1 MPNNNSPRTPVR
13 PPRVLALPQD
23 VPRRRVERTPDPVN
37 APGNNNP
44 FRTNVARALNFNN
57 IPMTPPPQSSRN
69 NNRPVLSPSP
79 RTKKKRLEQVK
90 ATNYLAKYKHM
101 LNNKKN
107 YNTINKNT
115 KNFNIEKPVFLLSDV
130 YESKDGKVKVIYS
143 EKFLESAWKNRTIFK
158 SPITGLRTYKELMV
172 RFNPRLHHNKVIVTP
187 NKLTKYKDNKDLL
200 IKTVGEETFIND
212 FLVPVI
218 KDKLPYVMKFIKI
231 INKNHVNFSLFV
243 FDILGVPQ
251 RMLGQLHIAKL
262 DKLTKKEV
270 DKCIKIYYKLMKQ
283 FINFPVPNH
292 RNVITDINDI
302 YKVIYVTY
310 LNSKIIQEY
319 GVYNWSLRKLY
330 IDLKKEERLKNILP
344 RLNLSNFKNELKNL
358 I

>member
-13 PPRVLALPQD
+13 PPRALALPQS
-23 VPRRRVERTPDPVN
+23 VPRRRMEGTPDPVN
-37 APGNNNP
+37 APGNNNA
-44 FRTNVARALNFNN
+44 FRRNVAGALNFNN
-57 IPMTPPPQSSRN
+57 TPMTPPPQSSRN

-158 SPITGLRTYKELMV
+158 SPITGVRTYKELMV
-172 RFNPRLHHNKVIVTP
+172 RFNPRLHHNKVIATP
-187 NKLTKYKDNKDLL
+187 NQLTKYKDNKDLL
-200 IKTVGEETFIND
+200 IETVGEETFIND
-212 FLVPVI
+212 FLVPII

-231 INKNHVNFSLFV
+231 INKNHGDFPHFV
-243 FDILGVPQ
+243 LDILAVPQ
-251 RMLGQLHIAKL
+251 RMLGRLHVANL
-262 DKLTKKEV
+262 YKLTKKEV
-270 DKCIKIYYKLMKQ
+270 DKCIKIYYKLLNQLIK
-283 FINFPVPNH
+283 FPVPNR
-292 RNVITDINDI
+292 RNVITDMNDM

-310 LNSKIIQEY
+310 LRSKIIQEY

-330 IDLKKEERLKNILP
+330 INLMKEERLKNILP
-344 RLNLSNFKNELKNL
+344 VLNLSNFKNELKNL